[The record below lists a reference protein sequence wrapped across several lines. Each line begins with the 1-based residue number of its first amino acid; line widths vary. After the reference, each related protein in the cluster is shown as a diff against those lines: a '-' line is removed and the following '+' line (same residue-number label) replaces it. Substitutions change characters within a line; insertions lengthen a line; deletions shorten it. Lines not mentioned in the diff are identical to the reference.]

1 MFDKTVSIKIKEE
14 GSENQSNTRSLC

>member
-1 MFDKTVSIKIKEE
+1 MFDKTVSLKIKEE